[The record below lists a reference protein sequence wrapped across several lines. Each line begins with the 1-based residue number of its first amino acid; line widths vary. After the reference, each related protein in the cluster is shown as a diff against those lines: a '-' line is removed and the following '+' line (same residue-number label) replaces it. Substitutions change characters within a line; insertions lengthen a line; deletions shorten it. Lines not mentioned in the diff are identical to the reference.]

1 MSKKENRTVLFLPVG
16 EMEHI
21 KRILSYTRR
30 ALDDYGMIR
39 PGDRIAVGVSA
50 GKDSLTL
57 LCAMAELRR
66 FYPIPFELVAITV
79 DMGFE
84 GGMDFSPIQK
94 LCDELNVPY
103 YIEKTEIAKII
114 FDIRKEKS
122 PCSLCAKM
130 RRGALHRAA
139 KDHGCNVVALGH
151 HFDDAVETFMLNLF
165 FEGRLGCF
173 SPVTYLSRMDITLIR
188 PMIYMPEKEVRY
200 FTNKVDLPV
209 IKSPC
214 PADGN
219 TQREEMK
226 QLLAKLDREHNG
238 LRYRI
243 FGAMQRGEIDG
254 VKLTPGKQGIKAFEE
269 EAGEEE
275 VDKE

>member
-1 MSKKENRTVLFLPVG
+1 
-16 EMEHI
+16 MEHI
-21 KRILSYTRR
+21 KRILSFTRR
-30 ALDDYGMIR
+30 ALDDYEMIR
-39 PGDRIAVGVSA
+39 PGDRVAVGVSA

-66 FYPIPFELVAITV
+66 FYPVPFELVAVTI
-79 DMGFE
+79 DMKAGE
-84 GGMDFSPIQK
+84 SDFSAIRALCEK
-94 LCDELNVPY
+94 LDVPY
-103 YIEKTEIAKII
+103 HVIPTEISHII
-114 FDIRKEKS
+114 FDVRKEKN

-130 RRGALHRAA
+130 RRGALHNAA
-139 KDHGCNVVALGH
+139 KDLGCNVVALGH

-173 SPVTYLSRMDITLIR
+173 SPVSYLSRTDLRLIR
-188 PMIYMPEKEVRY
+188 PMIYMPEKDVRY
-200 FTNKVDLPV
+200 FAKKAELPV
-209 IKSPC
+209 LASTC

-226 QLLAKLDREHNG
+226 KLLAELDRKHDG

-254 VKLTPGKQGIKAFEE
+254 FREISPMKGKKEYREE
-269 EAGEEE
+269 
-275 VDKE
+275 

>member
-1 MSKKENRTVLFLPVG
+1 
-16 EMEHI
+16 
-21 KRILSYTRR
+21 
-30 ALDDYGMIR
+30 MIQ

-66 FYPIPFELVAITV
+66 FYPVPFELVAVTI
-79 DMGFE
+79 DMGFA
-84 GGMDFSPIQK
+84 GGMDFVPIQK
-94 LCDELNVPY
+94 LCDELDVPY
-103 YIEKTEIAKII
+103 HIIPTEIAKII
-114 FDIRKEKS
+114 FDVRQEKS

-130 RRGALHRAA
+130 RRGALHRAT
-139 KDHGCNVVALGH
+139 KDLGCNVVALGH

-165 FEGRLGCF
+165 FEGRIGCF
-173 SPVTYLSRMDITLIR
+173 SPVTYLSRADLRMIR
-188 PMIYMPEKEVRY
+188 PMLYLPEKDVRY
-200 FTNKVDLPV
+200 FASKVNLPV

-226 QLLAKLDREHNG
+226 QLLARLDREHPG

-243 FGAMQRGEIDG
+243 FGAMQRGKIDG
-254 VKLTPGKQGIKAFEE
+254 FQEMGRMQGIKAYEE
-269 EAGEEE
+269 
-275 VDKE
+275 DNSDSI